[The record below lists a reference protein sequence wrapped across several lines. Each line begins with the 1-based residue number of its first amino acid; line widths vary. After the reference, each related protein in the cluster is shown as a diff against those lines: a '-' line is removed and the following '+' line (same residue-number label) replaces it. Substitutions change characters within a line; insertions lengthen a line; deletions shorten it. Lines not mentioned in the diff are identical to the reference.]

1 MNKPDVQELLDRL
14 YRVTGFRISIHDGN
28 GREIAASPA
37 HPHTFCHCLQRNA
50 TARRRCEESDRDAFR
65 LASETGALTVY
76 RCPFGLYEAVYPLY
90 RYGAPAGFLM
100 MGQVPEAGSG
110 VEEALRRSAGYG
122 DAEKLKEAL
131 TALPG
136 YSRDKIEAFAEMLA
150 VFAEYMTLSGAVH
163 APSGDVLAEVREY
176 LATHYAEPITVA
188 ALCARFAFSRTAL
201 LNRYRERYGESVGQT
216 LIRIR
221 MIQAERLLTDTKLSI
236 GEIASRCGYSDANY
250 FAKAYRKWFG
260 VSPSCKRKKDLV
272 FLYE

>member
-14 YRVTGFRISIHDGN
+14 YRVTGFRISIHDSN

-37 HPHTFCHCLQRNA
+37 MPHAFCQCLQQNPL
-50 TARRRCEESDRDAFR
+50 ARCRCEESDDRAFR
-65 LASETGALTVY
+65 QATADGTLTVY

-90 RYGAPAGFLM
+90 RYGSLAGFLM
-100 MGQVPEAGSG
+100 MGQVPETGQG
-110 VEEALRRSAGYG
+110 VEETLRRSAGYG
-122 DAEKLKEAL
+122 DATQLREAL

-136 YSRDKIEAFAEMLA
+136 YTRHKIEAFAELLA
-150 VFAEYMTLSGAVH
+150 VFAEYMTLSGTVH
-163 APSGDVLAEVREY
+163 ASSGDVTTEVREY
-176 LATHYAEPITVA
+176 LTGHYAEPITIA
-188 ALCARFAFSRTAL
+188 ALCARFALSRTSL

-221 MIQAERLLTDTKLSI
+221 MTQAQRLLKDTKLSI

-260 VSPSCKRKKDLV
+260 VSPGSERRNPSSDGA
-272 FLYE
+272 